1 MGGLGLTGV
10 IIKGIGGFYY
20 VKAEDEIFECKA
32 RGRFRKEGL
41 VPMVGDTVSIS
52 VKNGKGSIDEILP
65 RTTMLIR
72 PAVANIDQLVVVVA
86 LRSPEPHAA
95 LIDHF
100 LILGE
105 HSGIETVLCF
115 NKADLPHTQELVD
128 IYRNAGYRVVLT
140 SVETGEGVEELK
152 SLLKGK
158 ITAFA
163 GNSGVGKSSLLNAL
177 GAPEGLE
184 TGRVSEKIQRGR
196 HTTRHVELIEL
207 DGCALA
213 LDTPGFSSF
222 EMPAVKAEELQD
234 YFIEFASYIGGCKFR
249 GCAHISEP
257 GCAVLEAVAQG
268 KVSKLRHNSYKE
280 LYQELKKVKEWET

>member
-1 MGGLGLTGV
+1 M
-10 IIKGIGGFYY
+10 
-20 VKAEDEIFECKA
+20 ECKA
-32 RGRFRKEGL
+32 RGRFRKDG
-41 VPMVGDTVSIS
+41 VTPMVGDSVRLS

-65 RTTMLIR
+65 RSTMLTR

-86 LRSPEPHAA
+86 LRSPEPHPA

-100 LILGE
+100 LILGAY
-105 HSGIETVLCF
+105 SGIETVLCF

-128 IYRNAGYRVVLT
+128 VYRKAGYRVVLT

-152 SLLKGK
+152 TLLQGK

-184 TGRVSEKIQRGR
+184 TGAVSEKIHRGR

-207 DGCALA
+207 EGGALA

-222 EMPAVKAEELQD
+222 EMPAVKAEELQN
-234 YFIEFASYIGGCKFR
+234 YFIEFAPYIGQCRFR

-257 GCAVLEAVAQG
+257 GCAVLDAVREGAI
-268 KVSKLRHNSYKE
+268 SEMRHTSYKE
-280 LYQELKKVKEWET
+280 LYEELKKRKDWET